1 MGAVRRRRVPYP
13 PARLTG
19 SDRTTRHAVPRQG
32 VFGRQLRSFIWKAS
46 VADEVDAELAFHV
59 EMRTREYIARGL
71 DPELARAKAVGRFGD
86 IQRVNNTCR
95 RIGEGRERDMR
106 RAEWIHEL
114 VQDARYALRQLA
126 RMPGFTTVAAL
137 TLAIGIG
144 ATTAIFS
151 IVHAVVLRPLPF
163 PEPDR
168 LVRVYS
174 NRRGNDGSSAAANFI
189 AWRERSKS
197 FSQIVP
203 VEYRNFTLITGNTP
217 AEQVTGARVSAD
229 FFPALGTRLV
239 MGRPFSKDEDQPGK
253 ANVVVLNERFW
264 RSRFNSDPAI
274 LGRVIRLNALDHVV
288 IGVAPAGSDV
298 MSADANVWVPIAF
311 TAEERADSRKGYL
324 DVFARLAQGVTM
336 AQAQSEMTAIAKQ
349 LETELEENRE
359 NRVRLASLT
368 EVFVG
373 TYKSRLLI
381 LLGAVAFV
389 LLIACVNVANL
400 LLARGAARG
409 KEIAIRAALGAG
421 RGRVLRQLFTESVV
435 LAGVGGVI
443 GLGLAFWSVRLLKAT
458 APDGVPRLDQA
469 GLDWQTLA
477 FATGATLLS
486 SIVFGVVPALRTARP
501 DLQGSLREGGRGS
514 GAVTRDRVRQLLV
527 AAEVSLS
534 LMLLVGAGLLIR
546 SAILLQ
552 KVEPGFVTSRVFSAW
567 IALPPAQ
574 YESVESVRQAYD
586 RIMTE
591 VRAVPGV
598 ESAAG
603 VTVIP
608 MTGLSAQANF
618 IPEGKG
624 EDPSNSIAFN
634 FRIATPGVFRTLGIP
649 VKQGRDFDDR
659 DVAGAPCAIIV
670 NEAAAKKAWPNEAV
684 IGKRIPG
691 VRGPDGNR
699 IMCSVVGI
707 AGDAHD
713 DGLREAV
720 RPQLYFAAAQAPAV
734 LWNAMQRSMF
744 LLARTSSEPGAMS
757 KQLQS
762 AVARVDP
769 TLPLFN
775 IRSMDERLSGSLATG
790 AFNTM
795 LLTVLGAIGL
805 LLAAV
810 GIYGVVAYFVTQ
822 RVAEIGLRMAL
833 GATPRQV
840 LRLVVGQGMRPVIL
854 GIVIG
859 AVLAGI
865 ASRLLTSLVFGIST
879 RDPVT
884 FALVPAVL
892 AGVALAASIIPA
904 RRATRVEPTKALQ
917 G

>member
-1 MGAVRRRRVPYP
+1 M
-13 PARLTG
+13 
-19 SDRTTRHAVPRQG
+19 PRQG
-32 VFGRQLRSFIWKAS
+32 AFGRQLRSMLFKAS
-46 VADEVDAELAFHV
+46 VSDEVDAELAFHV

-86 IQRVNNTCR
+86 IKRVNDTCR

-151 IVHAVVLRPLPF
+151 VVHAVVLRPLPF
-163 PEPDR
+163 TEPDQ
-168 LVRVYS
+168 LVRLYS
-174 NRRGNDGSSAAANFI
+174 SRRGTDGSSSAANFL
-189 AWRERSKS
+189 AWRERTKS
-197 FSQIVP
+197 FSRLVP
-203 VEYRNFTLITGNTP
+203 VEYRNFTLITSDRSP
-217 AEQVTGARVSAD
+217 EQVTGERVSAD
-229 FFPALGTRLV
+229 FFPALGTTFRL
-239 MGRPFSKDEDQPGK
+239 GRGFSKEEDQPGR

-264 RSRFNSDPAI
+264 QSRFNGDSSVI
-274 LGRVIRLNALDHVV
+274 GRTVRLNALEHVI
-288 IGVAPAGSDV
+288 IGIAPASSDV
-298 MSADANVWVPIAF
+298 LSQDAKIWVPIAF

-324 DVFARLAQGVTM
+324 DVFARLAPGVSM
-336 AQAQSEMTAIAKQ
+336 AQAQSEMSAIAKR
-349 LETELEENRE
+349 LETELEDNRE
-359 NRVRLASLT
+359 NGVRLASLT
-368 EVFVG
+368 QTFVG
-373 TYKSRLLI
+373 QYRSRLLI
-381 LLGAVAFV
+381 LLGAVGFV

-400 LLARGAARG
+400 LLARGATRG

-421 RGRVLRQLFTESVV
+421 RGRVLRQLLTESVV
-435 LAGVGGVI
+435 LAGVGGII
-443 GLGLAFWSVRLLKAT
+443 GLGLAFWSVRLLKAA
-458 APDGVPRLDQA
+458 APSEVPRLDQA
-469 GLDWQTLA
+469 GLDLPTLA
-477 FATGATLLS
+477 FALGATLVS
-486 SIVFGVVPALRTARP
+486 SIVFGIVPALRTARP
-501 DLQGSLREGGRGS
+501 DLQGALRAGGRGS
-514 GAVTRDRVRQLLV
+514 GTVTRDRVRQLLV

-534 LMLLVGAGLLIR
+534 LILLVGAGLLIR

-552 KVEPGFVTSRVFSAW
+552 RVQPGFETSRIFTAW
-567 IALPPAQ
+567 VALPPAQ
-574 YESVESVRQAYD
+574 YDSVASVRLAYE
-586 RIMTE
+586 RIMAE

-608 MTGLSAQANF
+608 MTGLSAQAAF
-618 IPEGKG
+618 IPEGRAD
-624 EDPSNSIAFN
+624 DPSNSISFN

-659 DVAGAPCAIIV
+659 DVAAAPCVLIV
-670 NEAAAKKAWPNEAV
+670 NETAARKAWPNENA

-707 AGDAHD
+707 VGDAHD

-720 RPQLYFAAAQAPAV
+720 RPQLYFASAQAPAP

-744 LLARTSSEPGAMS
+744 LIARTTSEPGTMT
-757 KQLQS
+757 KQLQA

-769 TLPLFN
+769 TLPLFD
-775 IRSMDERLSGSLATG
+775 IRSMDERISASLATG
-790 AFNTM
+790 KFNTV
-795 LLTVLGAIGL
+795 LLAMLGAIGL

-822 RVAEIGLRMAL
+822 RTGEIGLRMAL
-833 GATPRQV
+833 GATPKQV

-854 GIVIG
+854 GIAVG
-859 AVLAGI
+859 AAFAAAG
-865 ASRLLTSLVFGIST
+865 SRLLSSLVFGIGT
-879 RDPVT
+879 TDPVT
-884 FALVPAVL
+884 FALVPIVL
-892 AGVALAASIIPA
+892 ASVALAASVIPA
-904 RRATRVEPTKALQ
+904 RRAIRVEPTQALQ
-917 G
+917 S